1 MFRLLFRK
9 IVMQTIPVGKSNSL
23 RLVISRVGESCLS
36 HYGAARTPLN
46 TPEEVY
52 KFWQNIIAADTTFEC
67 DREHLVT
74 ILVDVKLKPV
84 GYHVVSVGGLCESIA
99 HPREIFKAAIIASA
113 WGLILAHNHPSGDP
127 TPSEADRRVTNR
139 IKDAGELLQIRVLDH
154 VICGDSEGDRLPYY
168 SFREFC
174 QI

>member
-1 MFRLLFRK
+1 MFRLLFQK
-9 IVMQTIPVGKSNSL
+9 IVMTNNSFGKTNSL
-23 RLVISRVGESCLS
+23 RLVINRVGEPCLAA
-36 HYGAARTPLN
+36 YGAARTPLSK
-46 TPEEVY
+46 PVQVY
-52 KFWQNIIAADTTFEC
+52 EFWRDVIAADPTFEG
-67 DREHLVT
+67 DREHLVA
-74 ILVDVKLKPV
+74 ILIDVKHKPI
-84 GYHVVSVGGLCESIA
+84 GYHVISVGGLCETVA
-99 HPREIFKAAIIASA
+99 HPREIFKAAILSNA